1 MPTVTNT
8 IHLPD
13 GQVARKGR
21 ARLQLIASTDVDHAP
36 GWYAGTDVAVLG
48 TNTVTLDADG
58 TWSADLIANDD
69 PDLTPAGTVY
79 RVTETVPTH
88 DNPAVYYIDV
98 PVSPGGPYWARDII
112 AEPPTDLAAA
122 HELQVPEGTIVG
134 RLVGSPGI
142 EAITLAD
149 LKAALDA
156 LP

>member
-1 MPTVTNT
+1 MPGRLVGTTV
-8 IHLPD
+8 
-13 GQVARKGR
+13 GQW
-21 ARLQLIASTDVDHAP
+21 S
-36 GWYAGTDVAVLG
+36 VLG
-48 TNTVTLDADG
+48 RLGRLPTAFHADAAG
-58 TWSADLIANDD
+58 KVNLRKCPFEGFAGKIFHQHTSRKLDLIANDD